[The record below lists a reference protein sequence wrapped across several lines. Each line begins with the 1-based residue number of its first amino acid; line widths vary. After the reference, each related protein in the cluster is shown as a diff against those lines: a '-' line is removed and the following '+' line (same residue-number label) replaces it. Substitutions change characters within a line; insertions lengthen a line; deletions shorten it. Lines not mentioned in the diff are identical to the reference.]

1 MYNIAVVVFV
11 HGTIRS
17 YSSCSV
23 ASLAKMLWH
32 IVQPSVLLSKSHLSD
47 LMQEFRDGMNDSVTV
62 NCLAWLEIH
71 V

>member
-11 HGTIRS
+11 HGTISS

-23 ASLAKMLWH
+23 ASQAKVLRH
-32 IVQPSVLLSKSHLSD
+32 KVQTSVLLSKSHVSD
-47 LMQEFRDGMNDSVTV
+47 LMQEFRGGMNDSVTAS
-62 NCLAWLEIH
+62 CLAWLEIH